1 MSSWTARTI
10 LSAVVAT
17 TSFLIFLLFFAAGEG
32 GASSQGQRVRW
43 YAGNDELNSKGQ
55 SLALGDGTHSFSLKT
70 GWSCTVGAT
79 SKQLPAYEARTTI
92 CEKSAEAFQFV
103 VQCERSRP
111 RDHTQIG
118 FLTPDRKLGDFIEVG
133 CELF

>member
-1 MSSWTARTI
+1 MRSRATNATLSWVTA
-10 LSAVVAT
+10 
-17 TSFLIFLLFFAAGEG
+17 TSLLVLLAAGES
-32 GASSQGQRVRW
+32 GAAGQGQRVRW
-43 YAGNDELNSKGQ
+43 SAGHDDLNAKGQ
-55 SLALGDGTHSFSLKT
+55 ALTLGDGVHSLELKT

-92 CEKSAEAFQFV
+92 CQKGAEAFQFV

-111 RDHTQIG
+111 KDHTQIG
-118 FLTPDRKLGDFIEVG
+118 FLAADRTLGDFVEVS